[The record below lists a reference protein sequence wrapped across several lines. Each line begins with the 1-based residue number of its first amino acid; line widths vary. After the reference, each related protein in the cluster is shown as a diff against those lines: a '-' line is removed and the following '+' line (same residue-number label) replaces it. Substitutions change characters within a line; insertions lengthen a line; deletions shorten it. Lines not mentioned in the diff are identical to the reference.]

1 MDLNDHARRNAF
13 ENLRASS
20 QELAGPQR
28 RKIAALRDR
37 LILEGYEDEFS
48 PHRFVVYRG
57 APGLS
62 LFGTPGLSLFGS
74 PTWYVARQSSPR
86 QAIAA
91 APNWAQAHEF
101 ATRLAYDR
109 ELWAAWKNRPTVHRP
124 AYREVI

>member
-1 MDLNDHARRNAF
+1 MDLNDPAQRIAF

-28 RKIAALRDR
+28 RKIVALRDR
-37 LILEGYEDEFS
+37 LILEGYEDEFR

-57 APGLS
+57 APPHLVLHGC
-62 LFGTPGLSLFGS
+62 PI
-74 PTWYVARQSSPR
+74 WYVARQSSPR
-86 QAIAA
+86 QAITASLT
-91 APNWAQAHEF
+91 WAKAHEF

-109 ELWAAWKNRPTVHRP
+109 KLWAAWKNRPTVYRP

>member
-1 MDLNDHARRNAF
+1 MDLNDPAQRIAF
-13 ENLRASS
+13 ENLRAAT

-28 RKIAALRDR
+28 RKIVTLRDR
-37 LILEGYEDEFS
+37 LILEGYEDEFR

-57 APGLS
+57 APS
-62 LFGTPGLSLFGS
+62 LALHGC

-86 QAIAA
+86 QAITASFT
-91 APNWAQAHEF
+91 WAKAHEF

-109 ELWAAWKNRPTVHRP
+109 ELWAVVKNRPTGYRP

>member
-1 MDLNDHARRNAF
+1 MDLNDPAQRIAF
-13 ENLRASS
+13 ENLRAAT
-20 QELAGPQR
+20 QELAGSR
-28 RKIAALRDR
+28 RRQIAALRDR
-37 LILEGYEDEFS
+37 LLLEGYEDEFR

-91 APNWAQAHEF
+91 APNWAQAHEL

-109 ELWAAWKNRPTVHRP
+109 KLWAALKNRPTVYHP

>member
-1 MDLNDHARRNAF
+1 MDLNDPAQRIAF

-28 RKIAALRDR
+28 RKIVALRDR
-37 LILEGYEDEFS
+37 LILEGYEDEFR

-62 LFGTPGLSLFGS
+62 LFGY

-109 ELWAAWKNRPTVHRP
+109 SLWAAWKNRPTVYRP